1 MNRFSICSW
10 CTSKGCLDFFIG
22 FYIPTLCKEQE
33 IKQNEVYGI
42 KKCTRRVQLKSDI
55 PGHFQGTSGLR
66 ASCNGRVSVLQ
77 SAHPET
83 VPSERQLKGHP
94 APGVSGGFEGEWSLS
109 RSPCGLQENLGH
121 VRRVCARDGRQQGQ
135 IVRLDPVGM
144 NQIRLLNTETKTQ
157 TCIMTRDRP
166 IYRFTD
172 I

>member
-1 MNRFSICSW
+1 MY
-10 CTSKGCLDFFIG
+10 SKGCLDFFIG
-22 FYIPTLCKEQE
+22 FYIPTLCKGQE